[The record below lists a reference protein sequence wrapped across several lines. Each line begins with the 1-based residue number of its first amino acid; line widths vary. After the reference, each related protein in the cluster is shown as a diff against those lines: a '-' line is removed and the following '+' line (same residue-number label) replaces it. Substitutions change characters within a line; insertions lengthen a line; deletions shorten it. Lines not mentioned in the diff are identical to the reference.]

1 MATKKE
7 LQDEYQKLYGEKPN
21 SKLTKAQLED
31 AISNKSDESPEQ
43 AGSKKYVSDPS
54 LLKKVE
60 GVRMGLKSKGKD
72 GKITG
77 GTEYFGEPKNK

>member
-7 LQDEYQKLYGEKPN
+7 LQDEYQKLYG
-21 SKLTKAQLED
+21 
-31 AISNKSDESPEQ
+31 EQ

-72 GKITG
+72 GKVTG
-77 GTEYFGEPKNK
+77 GTEYFGEPKIKE